1 MESTSPITPVQSFVR
16 SERELAREQIG
27 AAWQIHVEKVQEQL
41 QQGWRENVASV
52 LEQRFSALEESLA
65 SELDRRVTES
75 LEEGSA
81 HARRRMSE
89 RLNQIARR
97 LEQAEDINAWTA
109 AILDGAQTFAPK
121 AALFSVL
128 SGSLK
133 YEAHRSVSGQFD
145 IPADTRVPLASAP
158 AFQSV
163 LDTLDTVIAVASPGE
178 ISEELSALLQ
188 VDSQKRI
195 CLLPVTTG
203 RHGDARKVSAI
214 LFAEPGDEPV
224 DLNALELLA
233 SLAGT
238 TLECR
243 FHAPSAQAATSQLMG
258 ISLSSAVASAADVQH
273 SAGHAEREEELH
285 LQAQRFARVRV
296 AEMRLYHAA
305 AVVQGREQGRLYEAL
320 RPEVDRGRED
330 YRTQFLDN
338 NGIPDYLHQ
347 ELIRTLAQ
355 GNPTLMGQDYPGPL
369 V

>member
-1 MESTSPITPVQSFVR
+1 MESTTPITPIQSFVR

-41 QQGWRENVASV
+41 QQGWRENVATV
-52 LEQRFSALEESLA
+52 LEQRFSALEESFA
-65 SELDRRVTES
+65 GEVDRRVTECI
-75 LEEGSA
+75 EEGSA

-128 SGSLK
+128 GGSLK
-133 YEAHRSVSGQFD
+133 YEAYRAAEQID
-145 IPADTRVPLASAP
+145 IPADTHIPLASAP

-178 ISEELSALLQ
+178 ISNELSALLR
-188 VDSQKRI
+188 VDSQKRV
-195 CLLPVTTG
+195 CLLPIATG
-203 RHGDARKVSAI
+203 RRGDAQKVAAI
-214 LFAEPGDEPV
+214 LFAEPGDEPL

-243 FHAPSAQAATSQLMG
+243 FRSPSAQASTAHLMG
-258 ISLSSAVASAADVQH
+258 ISPASVVSSASDAQH
-273 SAGHAEREEELH
+273 HVDNAGEAAERH

-296 AEMRLYHAA
+296 AEIRLYHAA

-338 NGIPDYLHQ
+338 EGMPDYLHQ

-355 GNPTLMGQDYPGPL
+355 GNPTLMGLDYPGPL